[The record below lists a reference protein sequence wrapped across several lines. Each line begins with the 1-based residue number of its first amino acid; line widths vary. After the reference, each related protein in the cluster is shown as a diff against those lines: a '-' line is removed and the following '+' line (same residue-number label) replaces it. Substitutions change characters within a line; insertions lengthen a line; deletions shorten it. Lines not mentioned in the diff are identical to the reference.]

1 MDKNGDGIF
10 PWYIMAMFNSGS
22 FSLIDAL
29 SVLAFA
35 ATYREKKVS
44 NQTKFNCST
53 RYLPTVSAALL
64 LTTY

>member
-1 MDKNGDGIF
+1 
-10 PWYIMAMFNSGS
+10 MAMFNSGS

-35 ATYREKKVS
+35 ATYSEKKVS